1 MLKFPHCGWI
11 DLTFLTY
18 HCTSSFKRFLDFCWK
33 LSARFL
39 SQISLKTF
47 SDSRNNCSL
56 TLRWR
61 FLLESSEFWTLKLF
75 SFVLWTLSH
84 IFIEENHYFSQYLLH
99 FFTFFLIILFKV
111 FKASLKWRRRF
122 AKIIWIFGLNLGLN
136 RSINTVTRF
145 YREKSNFLVQNHFFF
160 QFFLQQKLVE
170 RLYLAWFSL
179 QRVEMT
185 DRIFFWKSLVFSQ
198 NSIELEQTRTYER
211 KLKSMKISKHIFE
224 IDWQKVLILCLK
236 IYFLR
241 KSTSQL
247 KIILRVAAQSWK
259 NSKTIYFREWIFT
272 LKFACNFVKLRL

>member
-1 MLKFPHCGWI
+1 MSSEHCH
-11 DLTFLTY
+11 TFLSRKIT
-18 HCTSSFKRFLDFCWK
+18 
-33 LSARFL
+33 
-39 SQISLKTF
+39 ISV
-47 SDSRNNCSL
+47 SIC
-56 TLRWR
+56 
-61 FLLESSEFWTLKLF
+61 
-75 SFVLWTLSH
+75 
-84 IFIEENHYFSQYLLH
+84 FI

-136 RSINTVTRF
+136 RSTNTVTRF
-145 YREKSNFLVQNHFFF
+145 YRENSNVLVRNHFIF

-179 QRVEMT
+179 KRVEMT
-185 DRIFFWKSLVFSQ
+185 DRIFSWKSSVFSQ

-211 KLKSMKISKHIFE
+211 KLKNMKISKHIFE
-224 IDWQKVLILCLK
+224 IDCQKVLILCLK

-259 NSKTIYFREWIFT
+259 NSKTIYFREWISHWNLLEISWNYVCKSNFSSNSR
-272 LKFACNFVKLRL
+272 KFHYCKALGKNYYISWAKLASNMGVCLLGQFWPY